1 MGTLRRDGLHALLM
15 FLATIPFYLYGGNV
29 LFGHRLFEDIKEV
42 ALFIM
47 RAGITV
53 VVVEAL
59 LNWLPYHGLQLIMWR
74 NRYSSVLLSGAL
86 FGILSYFVITPR
98 YFEGEAA
105 IGMGAV
111 WIVAGILLNKL
122 FKKKLLYD

>member
-74 NRYSSVLLSGAL
+74 NRYSSVLLSG
-86 FGILSYFVITPR
+86 
-98 YFEGEAA
+98 
-105 IGMGAV
+105 
-111 WIVAGILLNKL
+111 
-122 FKKKLLYD
+122 